1 MDFIYLYKERY
12 EGRTVMADDFQCDC
26 FAESKRCHSSV
37 TDEKVRREIVIS
49 EQNSAIV
56 AAKPATTNTCQ
67 ISMTRLH
74 KSPSAALSRTNI

>member
-37 TDEKVRREIVIS
+37 TDEKVRREIDRNFGAEFGNRRS
-49 EQNSAIV
+49 EACNDQHV
-56 AAKPATTNTCQ
+56 PDFYDKVT
-67 ISMTRLH
+67 
-74 KSPSAALSRTNI
+74 